1 MTFPLQA
8 PRPRSKADR
17 RQRNRSL
24 DRRRPGQAEPSEH
37 PSLAARKPAA
47 PTLADRRRRFVSVFL
62 WNRHLTLGL
71 LTLAVSLLS
80 PFQSSRILVMAAM
93 FANWVPF
100 GIYLH
105 LQLRK
110 TGQLPWFEPWVE
122 CASNVVVVALVPA
135 LFPYALIVGFGQLAM
150 NLLMWDVTVACG
162 GATLMVVGYPL
173 ALALQHQPIDTGLL
187 LLFAAFVPG
196 LGLVSSR
203 VQELEARAR
212 GQYEDLIVGL
222 DAVVWEG
229 DPQTG
234 RMTFVSPQARDLF
247 GVRPETLLQ
256 PGDHW
261 VHPDDRERVNGAR
274 ETGINGSEGR
284 FFVDFRV
291 KGPDDRIIHVRDSVR
306 IARDATGKAVRLRG
320 VMVDVTRQHEAE
332 QTIRHQ
338 AEYDALTGLPN
349 RTLFNE
355 TLRNRIVEA
364 KANSESLA
372 VLLLDLNGFKEVNDT
387 LGHAVGDQLLQAIAG
402 RLSAYLPKQSTVA
415 RLGGDEF
422 AVMLAPANPRG
433 AATLAETVAACLQP
447 PITID
452 TMTIQAGASTGI
464 ALYPAD
470 GDSPAALLRRA
481 DAAMYEAKQG
491 GRSHVFATPDD
502 DQANVRRLQLLG
514 ELRSSIATGDFRL
527 YHQPKI
533 DLKTGR
539 VVGTEG
545 LIRWHHRQYG
555 LLSPIEFVELTEL
568 SGLIQPL
575 TRWILEQGIR
585 QARTWRNEG
594 FELNVAMNLSVRNF
608 FDQGLPAFIAAL
620 LTEHDVAGEQIT
632 LEITESE
639 VMSDRALA
647 RSALSAFRSLGVK
660 ISIDDFG
667 TGFSSLSQ
675 LQQLPIDEI
684 KVDSSFVAGMLQN
697 NQDAVIVRSI
707 IELGH
712 NLGLSVVAE
721 GAETLEQL
729 AALRKLGADR
739 AQGYVIS
746 RPIPPDDFTS
756 WLRSKVVVSQAESG
770 GLGAREPARAR

>member
-1 MTFPLQA
+1 
-8 PRPRSKADR
+8 
-17 RQRNRSL
+17 
-24 DRRRPGQAEPSEH
+24 
-37 PSLAARKPAA
+37 
-47 PTLADRRRRFVSVFL
+47 
-62 WNRHLTLGL
+62 
-71 LTLAVSLLS
+71 
-80 PFQSSRILVMAAM
+80 
-93 FANWVPF
+93 
-100 GIYLH
+100 
-105 LQLRK
+105 
-110 TGQLPWFEPWVE
+110 
-122 CASNVVVVALVPA
+122 
-135 LFPYALIVGFGQLAM
+135 
-150 NLLMWDVTVACG
+150 
-162 GATLMVVGYPL
+162 
-173 ALALQHQPIDTGLL
+173 
-187 LLFAAFVPG
+187 
-196 LGLVSSR
+196 
-203 VQELEARAR
+203 
-212 GQYEDLIVGL
+212 
-222 DAVVWEG
+222 
-229 DPQTG
+229 
-234 RMTFVSPQARDLF
+234 
-247 GVRPETLLQ
+247 
-256 PGDHW
+256 
-261 VHPDDRERVNGAR
+261 
-274 ETGINGSEGR
+274 
-284 FFVDFRV
+284 
-291 KGPDDRIIHVRDSVR
+291 
-306 IARDATGKAVRLRG
+306 
-320 VMVDVTRQHEAE
+320 MVDVTRQHEAE
-332 QTIRHQ
+332 LTIRHQ

-402 RLSAYLPKQSTVA
+402 RLSAYLPKQATVA

-452 TMTIQAGASTGI
+452 AMTIQAGASTGI